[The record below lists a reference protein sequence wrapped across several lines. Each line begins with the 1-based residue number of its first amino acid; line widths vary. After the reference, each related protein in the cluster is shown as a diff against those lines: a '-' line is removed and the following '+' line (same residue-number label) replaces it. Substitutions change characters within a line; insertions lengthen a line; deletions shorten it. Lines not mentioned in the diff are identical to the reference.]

1 MTDEEFLR
9 IVKYTA
15 VRYGINLY
23 HKKVMVE
30 GRLSNYLSANG
41 FKSYTEYMDRVEADY
56 TEQEAQNLIN
66 ILTTNH
72 TYFMREPEHFEFFK
86 NVILPELK
94 EREKTGMDLRIW
106 SAAASSGQEPYTIA
120 MILKDFLGPEYNA
133 WETSVLATDISRK
146 VLDSA
151 VDGIY
156 SAEQINTLPVW
167 WRNSY
172 FVPLPDGMYQVKK
185 ELSEMTSQ
193 PKSTAEMYKT
203 LYIVFAN
210 AEQIERIE
218 SFSYADKF
226 NLKGDDGKQK
236 ETLEQIQNEFY
247 EKFPD
252 GTMESRVLSRSS
264 FYELYGGLFFI
275 GIYLG
280 SMFIMATVLIIYYK
294 QISEGYDDRE
304 RYQIMQK
311 VGMSKKEVKRSIR
324 SQVLSVFFLPLV
336 VAAIHVAVA
345 FKVMTKILGVLNLTN
360 VSLFAVCT
368 IITIAV
374 FAVFYII
381 VYSITAKEYYRI
393 VN

>member
-1 MTDEEFLR
+1 MTDEEFSR

-30 GRLSNYLSANG
+30 GRLSNYLAANG

-56 TEQEAQNLIN
+56 TGQEAQNLIN

-120 MILKDFLGPEYNA
+120 MILKDFLGSEYNA

-151 VDGIY
+151 VNGIY
-156 SAEQINTLPVW
+156 SAEQISTLPVW

-185 ELSEMTSQ
+185 ELRQ
-193 PKSTAEMYKT
+193 QV
-203 LYIVFAN
+203 VFR
-210 AEQIERIE
+210 Q
-218 SFSYADKF
+218 F
-226 NLKGDDGKQK
+226 NLMNPLPFKKKMHVIFLRNVMIYFD
-236 ETLEQIQNEFY
+236 ETTKRKLVQRLYEFLE
-247 EKFPD
+247 P
-252 GTMESRVLSRSS
+252 
-264 FYELYGGLFFI
+264 GG
-275 GIYLG
+275 Y
-280 SMFIMATVLIIYYK
+280 LIIGSTEN
-294 QISEGYDDRE
+294 IDRSA
-304 RYQIMQK
+304 
-311 VGMSKKEVKRSIR
+311 V
-324 SQVLSVFFLPLV
+324 PLV
-336 VAAIHVAVA
+336 YVRP
-345 FKVMTKILGVLNLTN
+345 
-360 VSLFAVCT
+360 
-368 IITIAV
+368 
-374 FAVFYII
+374 
-381 VYSITAKEYYRI
+381 SIFRKE
-393 VN
+393 

>member
-1 MTDEEFLR
+1 MTDEEFSR

-30 GRLSNYLSANG
+30 GRLSNYLAANG

-56 TEQEAQNLIN
+56 TGQEAQNLIN

-151 VDGIY
+151 VNGIY
-156 SAEQINTLPVW
+156 GAEQIHTLPVW

-185 ELSEMTSQ
+185 ELRQQVVFRQFNLMNPLPFKKKMHVIFLRNVMIYFDEMTKRKLVQ
-193 PKSTAEMYKT
+193 R
-203 LYIVFAN
+203 LYEF
-210 AEQIERIE
+210 
-218 SFSYADKF
+218 
-226 NLKGDDGKQK
+226 
-236 ETLEQIQNEFY
+236 LE
-247 EKFPD
+247 P
-252 GTMESRVLSRSS
+252 
-264 FYELYGGLFFI
+264 GG
-275 GIYLG
+275 Y
-280 SMFIMATVLIIYYK
+280 LIIGSTEN
-294 QISEGYDDRE
+294 IDRSA
-304 RYQIMQK
+304 
-311 VGMSKKEVKRSIR
+311 V
-324 SQVLSVFFLPLV
+324 PLV
-336 VAAIHVAVA
+336 YVRP
-345 FKVMTKILGVLNLTN
+345 
-360 VSLFAVCT
+360 
-368 IITIAV
+368 
-374 FAVFYII
+374 
-381 VYSITAKEYYRI
+381 SIFRKE
-393 VN
+393 